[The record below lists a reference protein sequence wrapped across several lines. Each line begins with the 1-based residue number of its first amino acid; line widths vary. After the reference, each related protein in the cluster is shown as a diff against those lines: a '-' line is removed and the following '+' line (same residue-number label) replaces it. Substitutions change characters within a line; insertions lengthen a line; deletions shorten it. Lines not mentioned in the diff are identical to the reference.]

1 MSILNRRGGAALFLA
16 LACALSA
23 AGVRPAHA
31 APKKGEV
38 DTNQPSY
45 VDLPRVLA
53 EYRKTSG
60 FLKYQK
66 QLQDRSTQF
75 GEEMKFM
82 ADLPYITEAERNEA
96 VTIKFKPTATAAEKA
111 RLDALQKK
119 STDTGKELTELSQKQ
134 KPTAE
139 DTKRIQALNG
149 MRTELLRSLAREEA
163 SRREQLQKMDNDLT
177 GQVQDELLKVVEK
190 VAKDYKI
197 PVVYDRRSVL
207 VGGNDLTED
216 VIKKLP
222 K

>member
-1 MSILNRRGGAALFLA
+1 MSILNRRSGAALFLA

-31 APKKGEV
+31 ASKKGEI
-38 DTNQPSY
+38 DPNQPSY
-45 VDLPRVLA
+45 VDLPRVLL
-53 EYRKTSG
+53 EYRKSSG

-75 GEEMKFM
+75 GEEMKFL
-82 ADLPYITEAERNEA
+82 ADLPFITEAERKEA
-96 VTIKFKPTATAAEKA
+96 VSLKFKPNATAAEKA
-111 RLDALQKK
+111 RVEALVKK
-119 STDTGKELTELSQKQ
+119 SEDTGKELSELSQKQ
-134 KPTAE
+134 KPTDA
-139 DTKRIQALNG
+139 DTKRLQALNT
-149 MRTELLRSLAREEA
+149 MRTDTLRSLAKEEA

-190 VAKDYKI
+190 VAKDNKI
-197 PVVYDRRSVL
+197 GVVYDRRSVL
-207 VGGNDLTED
+207 VGGNDLTDE